1 MEELRAYIRAVMK
14 AKNLKGIHVEAQSD
28 GKITNSTLSDILT
41 GKTKTVAL
49 ETIKA
54 LAQGLGVDSVDV
66 FRAAAGEKVD
76 YSLDDPW
83 PGRVLMETMQKIMD
97 SADLTAIVKALVELK
112 SAKIKALRKQ
122 LEKE

>member
-28 GKITNSTLSDILT
+28 GKITDSTLSDILT

-54 LAQGLGVDSVDV
+54 LAQGLAVDATEV
-66 FRAAAGEKVD
+66 FRAATGEKVD

-83 PGRVLMETMQKIMD
+83 PGRVLTETMQKIMD
-97 SADLTAIVKALVELK
+97 SADLTVIVKILVELK
-112 SAKIKALRKQ
+112 PTKIKALRKQ